1 MYLFLLKKQHRHLKV
16 MLSIGGWTWSKNFPA
31 TASSASTRKTFAQ
44 SAVGLMKDWGF
55 DGIDI
60 DWEYPEDATQAQDM
74 IFLLQAVRDELDSYA
89 SQHAKN
95 HHFLLSIA
103 APTGAKEYKKL
114 KLAELGQ
121 VLDYINLMAY
131 DFAGAWSNATGHG
144 ANLYNNTENPAA
156 TPFNTKDAVD
166 AYINGGVPAN
176 KLVLGMPL
184 YGRSFQQTEGIG
196 KPYTGVGSGTWEYGT
211 WDYRVLP
218 EPGAEIMCD
227 NTAQG
232 CYSYD
237 AQTKELISFD
247 TPDIVAAKV
256 EWLKEKGLGGS
267 MFWEASGDKNG
278 SDSLINKSFVG
289 LGSLESTH
297 NFLEYPNSTR
307 PVCRSV
313 TSPAPSSHESPDSG
327 YGSFDECNSSKT
339 PFLKARFAAEF
350 GLDSQQVSLVPG
362 NNRSRLSN
370 DQRRYSSPSTSKT
383 NEDSAINQL
392 SNSDNVP
399 TDQIPTKYARAIS
412 SLTPDRFV
420 PFRTVQS
427 THERYRT
434 TKPLA
439 LLSDTERIS
448 RQDFG
453 SHDPFSPQ
461 PRQSSSLIA
470 RFCPLEEPQYQSRSS
485 HHDFRHTQ
493 QRQNSTEA
501 VWSIRD
507 PSSHIMISTANEQ
520 QRSANLD
527 TSNGNQ
533 QLSKESSSKEDLFN
547 YQDRVAFALNINQ
560 VGKILEFS
568 PPTSLR
574 SPPIAIKVMEPC
586 DLSRTVLDA
595 PYLRDDFYCSTLAY
609 SPVCQT
615 LAVGLGNTLYAWSE
629 DAGVHMMHDRP
640 SQGVYL
646 SSVAFSSVYGRKCIL
661 AGGRTDGSLVLQS
674 TSDALPRFEVRQPFR
689 VSCLSWRPVCTLR
702 PSKNPFNPEVPIQ
715 TEDLLVGDDT
725 GTVYYYIVEWPM
737 NWEVSRDNWPGSMY
751 LVAKIVIHN
760 QQVCGLSWSPTG
772 RLFASGGNDNI
783 CCLFD
788 VDDVLGE
795 NQVSRVSQDTSRTPL
810 VRHGLPFRL
819 QPTQTLR
826 RSASP
831 SFIRTIVEEDVDI
844 RRVQTSGDSLRTL
857 TNGCERHRIAVF
869 SWPDCKQVAAIPW
882 ALELRALY
890 AIPYP
895 WQHDG
900 LGQSRSPRPSGDGCI
915 VIAASDQTLKFHE
928 VWEAGSK
935 KALGLP
941 GYFGSSDI
949 LESLEGINKEG
960 EVIR

>member
-1 MYLFLLKKQHRHLKV
+1 M
-16 MLSIGGWTWSKNFPA
+16 
-31 TASSASTRKTFAQ
+31 
-44 SAVGLMKDWGF
+44 
-55 DGIDI
+55 
-60 DWEYPEDATQAQDM
+60 
-74 IFLLQAVRDELDSYA
+74 DS
-89 SQHAKN
+89 Q
-95 HHFLLSIA
+95 
-103 APTGAKEYKKL
+103 
-114 KLAELGQ
+114 
-121 VLDYINLMAY
+121 
-131 DFAGAWSNATGHG
+131 
-144 ANLYNNTENPAA
+144 
-156 TPFNTKDAVD
+156 
-166 AYINGGVPAN
+166 
-176 KLVLGMPL
+176 
-184 YGRSFQQTEGIG
+184 
-196 KPYTGVGSGTWEYGT
+196 
-211 WDYRVLP
+211 LP
-218 EPGAEIMCD
+218 I
-227 NTAQG
+227 
-232 CYSYD
+232 
-237 AQTKELISFD
+237 
-247 TPDIVAAKV
+247 
-256 EWLKEKGLGGS
+256 
-267 MFWEASGDKNG
+267 
-278 SDSLINKSFVG
+278 
-289 LGSLESTH
+289 
-297 NFLEYPNSTR
+297 
-307 PVCRSV
+307 CRSV

-547 YQDRVAFALNINQ
+547 YQDRVA
-560 VGKILEFS
+560 
-568 PPTSLR
+568 
-574 SPPIAIKVMEPC
+574 
-586 DLSRTVLDA
+586 VLDA

-661 AGGRTDGSLVLQS
+661 AGGELMGHWCYS
-674 TSDALPRFEVRQPFR
+674 
-689 VSCLSWRPVCTLR
+689 RPPMHCHA
-702 PSKNPFNPEVPIQ
+702 SK
-715 TEDLLVGDDT
+715 
-725 GTVYYYIVEWPM
+725 
-737 NWEVSRDNWPGSMY
+737 
-751 LVAKIVIHN
+751 
-760 QQVCGLSWSPTG
+760 
-772 RLFASGGNDNI
+772 
-783 CCLFD
+783 
-788 VDDVLGE
+788 
-795 NQVSRVSQDTSRTPL
+795 
-810 VRHGLPFRL
+810 
-819 QPTQTLR
+819 
-826 RSASP
+826 
-831 SFIRTIVEEDVDI
+831 
-844 RRVQTSGDSLRTL
+844 
-857 TNGCERHRIAVF
+857 
-869 SWPDCKQVAAIPW
+869 
-882 ALELRALY
+882 
-890 AIPYP
+890 
-895 WQHDG
+895 
-900 LGQSRSPRPSGDGCI
+900 
-915 VIAASDQTLKFHE
+915 
-928 VWEAGSK
+928 
-935 KALGLP
+935 
-941 GYFGSSDI
+941 
-949 LESLEGINKEG
+949 
-960 EVIR
+960 